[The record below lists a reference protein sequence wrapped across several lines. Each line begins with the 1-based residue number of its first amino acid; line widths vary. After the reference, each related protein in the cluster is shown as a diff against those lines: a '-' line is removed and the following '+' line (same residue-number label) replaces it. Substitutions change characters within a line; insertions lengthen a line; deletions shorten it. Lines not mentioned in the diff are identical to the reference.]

1 MYRLTL
7 TYNFDKYTIVVLILK
22 EKNGNLIQ
30 RAHLCLVTAVHK
42 VTLVLYI
49 RVSTLYVA
57 SINMFSSFKGECVC
71 VCCAQLLSYIYIQ
84 LLKQFFLIYQ
94 HAF

>member
-22 EKNGNLIQ
+22 DKNGNLIQ
-30 RAHLCLVTAVHK
+30 GAHLCLVTAVHK

-57 SINMFSSFKGECVC
+57 SINMFSSFKGECGCVC
-71 VCCAQLLSYIYIQ
+71 VCAVLSY
-84 LLKQFFLIYQ
+84 
-94 HAF
+94 